1 MALVIVLQHT
11 GLAVCQEC
19 VWFKAFKCPN
29 PWMHKATGFCP
40 DCEILPEIRDE
51 HHDDCA
57 IRAICK
63 LALTKSPE
71 GRSRKLL
78 LRHVPRKACGL

>member
-1 MALVIVLQHT
+1 MALAIVLQHT

-29 PWMHKATGFCP
+29 PWMHKATGFCL

-51 HHDDCA
+51 HHEDCA

-71 GRSRKLL
+71 GRSKKLL
-78 LRHVPRKACGL
+78 